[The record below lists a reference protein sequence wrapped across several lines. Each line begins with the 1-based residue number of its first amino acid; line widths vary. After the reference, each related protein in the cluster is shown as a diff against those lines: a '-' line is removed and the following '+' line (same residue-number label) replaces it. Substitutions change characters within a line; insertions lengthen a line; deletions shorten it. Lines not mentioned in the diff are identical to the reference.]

1 MPSHF
6 MMQTLEVKIKGIVQ
20 GVGFRPF
27 MHRLVRKH
35 SLKGNI
41 RNTSSGVTVELE
53 GDEGEL
59 RRFLEELPVEAP
71 PLAVIED
78 IAWREILPR
87 EFTDFTII
95 QSERQAERNTLIS
108 PDIAICPDCLREL
121 LDPKDRRYRYPFIN
135 CTNCGPRLTI
145 IEDVPYDRPKTS
157 MKAFPMC
164 PDCDREYHDIENR
177 RYHAQ
182 PDCCPV
188 CGPALSFLD
197 AGGNPVSGDPVALA
211 QQALREGKIIAV
223 KGLGGFHLACRSDD
237 PAITRELR
245 RRKQRDEKPFAVM
258 CRDLE
263 SVRRFCLVSDEEA
276 RILNGARKPIVLLE
290 KKPEVRQKLSH
301 LSENG
306 WLGVML
312 PYTPLH
318 VLLFD
323 GAFDMLVMTSANLSD
338 TPILKDND
346 AAVEYLWGI
355 ADGFLLHNRYIQTRC
370 DDSLCWVLNGREY
383 FARRSRG
390 YVPQPVTVPPLP
402 AQILACGAE
411 QKASFCLGKGEHAFL
426 SQHIG
431 DLKNLETLEHYEL
444 QIRYFERLFDVHP
457 KALVCDLHPDY
468 LSTAYAAERAQTDNV
483 PLLQVQH
490 HHAHMA
496 ACMADN
502 GLSDPCVGLIWD
514 GTGLGTDGTIWGAE
528 CLVGGFSGFTRFG
541 SIRPI
546 PLIGGDRAVKEAA
559 RVAFSLLSES
569 GCDTSAILNAPLL
582 KKQLAAGFNCPL
594 SSGMGRLFDGV
605 AAILGIRETCSYEG
619 QAAILLEAAAGES
632 DACFPVEFYEEPAPE
647 APQDKL
653 LRFDW
658 RQMIRELVRQ
668 RDRGIPVPDLAAVF
682 MNTMVE
688 MAVQTVTAAAAKTG
702 FSRVVLS
709 GGSFQ
714 NIYIMHRL
722 PQRLQ
727 AAGLEIFSHRRV
739 SCNDEGL
746 SLGQL
751 AIAAA
756 RINS

>member
-1 MPSHF
+1 MHS
-6 MMQTLEVKIKGIVQ
+6 MMRTLEVKIKGIVQ

-27 MHRLVRKH
+27 MHRLVRRH
-35 SLKGNI
+35 GLKGNI

-53 GDEGEL
+53 GEETKL
-59 RRFLEELPVEAP
+59 HCFLEELPLEAP

-78 IAWREILPR
+78 VSWREIPAQG
-87 EFTDFTII
+87 FTDFTII

-121 LDPKDRRYRYPFIN
+121 LDPSDRRFRYPFIN

-145 IEDVPYDRPKTS
+145 TEDVPYDRPKTS

-188 CGPALSFLD
+188 CGPSLSYLD
-197 AGGNPVSGDPVALA
+197 ADGRPVSGDPVALA
-211 QQALREGKIIAV
+211 QQDLREGKIVAV

-258 CRDLE
+258 CRDVE
-263 SVRRFCLVSDEEA
+263 AARRFCRVSEDEA

-290 KKPEVRQKLSH
+290 KKPEVRKELTH

-323 GAFDMLVMTSANLSD
+323 GAFEMLVMTSANLSD
-338 TPILKDND
+338 TPILKDNET
-346 AAVEYLWGI
+346 AVEHLRGI
-355 ADGFLLHNRYIQTRC
+355 ADGYLLHNRYIQTRC
-370 DDSLCWVLNGREY
+370 DDSLCWVLNDREY

-444 QIRYFERLFDVHP
+444 QIRHFERLFDVHP
-457 KALVCDLHPDY
+457 KTLVCDLHPDY
-468 LSTAYAAERAQTDNV
+468 LSTAYASERAETENI

-502 GLSDPCVGLIWD
+502 SLSGPCIGLVWD
-514 GTGLGTDGTIWGAE
+514 GTGLGTDGTVWGAE
-528 CLVGGFSGFTRFG
+528 CLIGDCSGFTRFG

-546 PLIGGDRAVKEAA
+546 PLIGGDRAMKEAY

-569 GCDTSAILNAPLL
+569 DCDTANVPNAAPLR
-582 KKQLAAGFNCPL
+582 KQLAAGLNCPL

-605 AAILGIRETCSYEG
+605 AAILGIRESCSYEG

-632 DACFPVEFYEEPAPE
+632 TGIFPVSFQEE
-647 APQDKL
+647 QTDSGRL

-658 RQMIRELVRQ
+658 RPMIRELVRK
-668 RDRGIPVPDLAAVF
+668 RDAGIPVPVLAAEF

-688 MAVQTVTAAAAKTG
+688 MAVRMAAAAADETG
-702 FSRVVLS
+702 HRRVVLS

-714 NIYIMHRL
+714 NIYIMKRL
-722 PQRLQ
+722 PQRLR
-727 AAGLEIFSHRRV
+727 AAGLEVFCHRRV

-751 AIAAA
+751 AIAAETLKTTE
-756 RINS
+756 